1 IPSFSD
7 CPWVF
12 HALLRPRE
20 LANNLHYFC
29 FAITNRPEQVHFK
42 AKALPNFYPQYHIVS
57 RKSPNPCVG
66 ILKSLMIIIYI
77 L

>member
-1 IPSFSD
+1 MMTVILPLLIPSFSD

-12 HALLRPRE
+12 HALLHPRE

-57 RKSPNPCVG
+57 RK
-66 ILKSLMIIIYI
+66 
-77 L
+77 

>member
-1 IPSFSD
+1 KLAASPIPSFSD

-42 AKALPNFYPQYHIVS
+42 AKVLPNFYPQYHIVS
-57 RKSPNPCVG
+57 RK
-66 ILKSLMIIIYI
+66 
-77 L
+77 

>member
-1 IPSFSD
+1 MAASPIPSFSD

-42 AKALPNFYPQYHIVS
+42 AKA
-57 RKSPNPCVG
+57 
-66 ILKSLMIIIYI
+66 
-77 L
+77 

>member
-1 IPSFSD
+1 MAASPIPSFSD

-42 AKALPNFYPQYHIVS
+42 AKALPNFYPQYHIAS
-57 RKSPNPCVG
+57 RKQPNPCFG
-66 ILKSLMIIIYI
+66 PQSC
-77 L
+77 

>member
-1 IPSFSD
+1 
-7 CPWVF
+7 
-12 HALLRPRE
+12 E

-57 RKSPNPCVG
+57 RK
-66 ILKSLMIIIYI
+66 
-77 L
+77 